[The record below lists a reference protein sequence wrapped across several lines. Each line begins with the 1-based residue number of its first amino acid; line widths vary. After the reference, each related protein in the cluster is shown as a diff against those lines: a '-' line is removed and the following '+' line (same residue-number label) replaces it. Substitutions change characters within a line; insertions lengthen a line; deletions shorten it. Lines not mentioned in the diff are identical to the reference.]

1 MVTIY
6 VRGERIGPISDTA
19 TLTRLLEAGEPVEL
33 KNDAV
38 RTIGQFRPNVQTIP
52 ATPLVPWD
60 PTITR
65 EDLDR
70 MSAEGAF
77 HSRKSKPDWGGSDGL
92 RRVAPVRDPDADAD
106 RRRSGRNRSPDLAL
120 SL

>member
-1 MVTIY
+1 MVTIF

-33 KNDAV
+33 RNDSD
-38 RTIGQFRPNVQTIP
+38 RTIGRFRPDVQTIP

-70 MSAEGAF
+70 MSNEGGIPFEEVKA
-77 HSRKSKPDWGGSDGL
+77 RLGW
-92 RRVAPVRDPDADAD
+92 
-106 RRRSGRNRSPDLAL
+106 N
-120 SL
+120 

>member
-1 MVTIY
+1 MADGHNLRPRRVN
-6 VRGERIGPISDTA
+6 RADFRHGDADPASR
-19 TLTRLLEAGEPVEL
+19 RGEPVEL

-70 MSAEGAF
+70 MSAEGGIPFEEVKA
-77 HSRKSKPDWGGSDGL
+77 RLGWK
-92 RRVAPVRDPDADAD
+92 
-106 RRRSGRNRSPDLAL
+106 
-120 SL
+120 